1 MIKGVT
7 LRIPEG
13 QSVAIVGSSGSGKST
28 LLKLLLRMYDPT
40 AGRIQMDGHDL
51 THLSLASVRDA
62 AAVVPQDTALFNDSL
77 LNNIAFGGSP
87 FSLSRSMS
95 EWVVEDIDG
104 AITCWSN
111 RLPLP

>member
-1 MIKGVT
+1 VIKGVT

-40 AGRIQMDGHDL
+40 AGRIEMDGHDL
-51 THLSLASVRDA
+51 IHLSLASVRDA

-77 LNNIAFGGSP
+77 LNNIAFGPTG
-87 FSLSRSMS
+87 SLSR
-95 EWVVEDIDG
+95 
-104 AITCWSN
+104 
-111 RLPLP
+111 